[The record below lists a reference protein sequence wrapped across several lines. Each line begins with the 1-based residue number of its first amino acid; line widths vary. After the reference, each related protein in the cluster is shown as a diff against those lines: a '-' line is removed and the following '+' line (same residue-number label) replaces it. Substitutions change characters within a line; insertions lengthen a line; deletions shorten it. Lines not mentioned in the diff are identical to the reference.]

1 MACPE
6 RSRLLFLFLVLSFVV
21 AVVPV
26 AARES
31 VDPTLWPEAQRSFF
45 QDGPG
50 WLLSKEQRKG
60 LLAMDEAERQTFID
74 QFLAA
79 DPIPETP
86 ENELVEGIR
95 RRTLLALSSYLSPSD
110 VRYRLLFLSG
120 EPTSRQRIDC
130 GLAFKPLEIWR
141 YSPAGLAGQR
151 AIEAQRVLE
160 PEVQREVTS
169 KGKGKGGRRLP
180 PWIESP
186 QVVLYLPS
194 PGASYRMWEP
204 FDSKRALYS
213 SEMEYYLRQ
222 SQEIWGRGRRF
233 DRQACKEADLVDRA
247 TGIEA
252 LWGYSK
258 ERPTRGAI
266 ATFVAPPT
274 DLAAWARAAA
284 ATQLPEA
291 KATFAPALGADAL
304 RVLFPRAR
312 RQRMVTRFLVTLPPE
327 IQLQADS
334 KGRYRL
340 ILDGVVESDGK
351 VFEDFRV
358 RFELKSDVAG
368 SAIPLAAD
376 QLLRPLTS
384 FVIRLKVRDEIS
396 GAVGYLAAGFEVPR
410 EPRKEDAESALSA
423 LVGEVEDTEALI
435 SGPDALLLVPVPEG
449 EVTLG
454 LFRAEALVSGERIAK
469 VVFLVDGVQQ
479 LTRARPP
486 FTAEVRLA
494 ERPREQVVRA
504 EGYDSEGQLV
514 AADELILNQPRGAFR
529 VRIVEPAAGEKAVGE
544 VPVRAEVVVPDE
556 RHVQEVEVQLDGETV
571 ATLSHPPW
579 TTTLQVPATTEF
591 SYLTV
596 VARLDDDRWVE
607 AVRVLNSTNELEE
620 LNIRLVEL
628 YTTVTDRSNHLV
640 RGLTQEEFEVYEQGV
655 AQEITKFELVEN
667 LPLTLG
673 VTIDTS
679 GSMTSSL
686 VEAQRAGQAFLS
698 NVLTPLD
705 RCFVVGFSGKP
716 TLRMAPTSDVESC
729 SLGLDG
735 LIAEGWTALH
745 DAVVT
750 SLYHMREL
758 TGQRA
763 LVLLSDGDDTVSSV
777 SFEDALEYARRSGVV
792 IYTIGLD
799 VSALS
804 LDVRRKLA
812 KLATETGGRTFY
824 IHSASELGG
833 VYGEIERELRSRY
846 LIAYSPKSSGDGGF
860 REVEIKTKRRG
871 LKVRTIRGYYP

>member
-1 MACPE
+1 MG
-6 RSRLLFLFLVLSFVV
+6 RSALPQFLFLFLTLVFVV
-21 AVVPV
+21 VALPV
-26 AARES
+26 AAEET
-31 VDPTLWPEAQRSFF
+31 VDPALWPEAQRSFF

-50 WLLSKEQRKG
+50 WLLSTAQRTRLLG
-60 LLAMDEAERQTFID
+60 LDEAGRQAFVEE
-74 QFLAA
+74 FLAA
-79 DPIPETP
+79 DPIPETA

-95 RRTLLALSSYLSPSD
+95 RRTLLARGSYLSPSD
-110 VRYRLLFLSG
+110 VRYRLLFISG

-141 YSPAGLAGQR
+141 YSPAGLAGRR
-151 AIEAQRVLE
+151 AIEAQRVLD
-160 PEVQREVTS
+160 PEVRREVAE
-169 KGKGKGGRRLP
+169 KGKRGRHLP

-194 PGASYRMWEP
+194 PGSPYRLWEP

-222 SQEIWGRGRRF
+222 SQEIWSTGRRF

-266 ATFVAPPT
+266 GTFVAPPG
-274 DLAAWARAAA
+274 DLAAWAREAA
-284 ATQLPEA
+284 ATVVPEA
-291 KATFAPALGADAL
+291 KAALAPVLEADAL
-304 RVLFPRAR
+304 SVHFPRQR
-312 RQRMVTRFLVTLPPE
+312 RQRLVTRFLVTLPPE
-327 IQLQADS
+327 IRLQQDD
-334 KGRYRL
+334 KGKYRISL
-340 ILDGVVESDGK
+340 EGVVESEGK

-358 RFELKSDVAG
+358 RFELEPDALDAPVA
-368 SAIPLAAD
+368 LAAD
-376 QLLRPLTS
+376 RLLRPSSS
-384 FVIRLKVRDEIS
+384 FVVRIKVRDEIS
-396 GAVGYLAAGFEVPR
+396 GALGYLAAGFEVPR
-410 EPRKEDAESALSA
+410 QPREEDAESALTA
-423 LVGEVEDTEALI
+423 LVGEVDDEPAI
-435 SGPDALLLVPVPEG
+435 AAGPDALLLVPVPEG

-454 LFRAEALVSGERIAK
+454 LFRAEALVSGKRIAK
-469 VVFLVDGVQQ
+469 VIFLVDGVQQ

-504 EGYDSEGQLV
+504 EGYDSAGELV

-529 VRIVEPAAGEKAVGE
+529 VRIVEPAPGEEAVGE
-544 VPVRAEVVVPDE
+544 VPVRAEIVVPEE
-556 RHVQEVEVQLDGETV
+556 RHIKEVEIRLDGETV
-571 ATLSHPPW
+571 ATLSRPPW
-579 TTTLQVPATTEF
+579 TTTLQVPASSEF

-596 VARLDDDRWVE
+596 VARLDDDRWSE
-607 AVRVLNSTNELEE
+607 AVRVLNSANELEE
-620 LNIRLVEL
+620 LNVRLVEL
-628 YTTVTDRSNHLV
+628 YTTVTDRANRLV
-640 RGLTQEEFEVYEQGV
+640 RGLVEDDFEIYEQGIR
-655 AQEITKFELVEN
+655 QQITKFELVEN
-667 LPLTLG
+667 LPLTVG

-686 VEAQRAGQAFLS
+686 VEAQHAGQAFLS
-698 NVLTPLD
+698 NVLTSRD
-705 RCFVVGFSGKP
+705 RCLVVGFSGKP
-716 TLRMAPTSDVESC
+716 ILRMAPTSDVEGC
-729 SLGLDG
+729 LLGLEG

-777 SFEDALEYARRSGVV
+777 DFADALEYARRSGVV
-792 IYTIGLD
+792 IFTIGLD

-812 KLATETGGRTFY
+812 RLATETGGRTFY
-824 IHSASELGG
+824 IHSADELTG

-846 LIAYSPKSSGDGGF
+846 LVAYSPQSGGSQGEF
-860 REVEIKTKRRG
+860 REVEVKTKRRG